1 MRSFDSTT
9 SSDMVNPNMPRDSG
23 APRKI
28 LFLTGT
34 RADFGKLKPLIH
46 EVSAA
51 PELEYEI
58 FVTGMHML
66 SRYGATV
73 REIRQAGFEQ
83 LYCFINQDSSINS
96 QMDLVLATTVQG
108 IGHYLRE
115 SRPDLLVV
123 HGDRVEALAG
133 AIAGSFNNVLVAH
146 IEGGELSG
154 TIDELVRHAVS
165 KLSHLHFVANAEA
178 RQRLVQMGETE
189 ESIFVVGSPD
199 VDVML
204 SGRLPDID
212 EVRIRY
218 EIPFDDYFILLYHP
232 VTTELG
238 RTADH
243 ARNVVDAA
251 LESGHEFRGDL
262 PEQRRGIRP
271 HHARAAT
278 GPWELALPAAAIDEV
293 RVFSGAPATRPGDRR
308 QLECGHPGGACLRHS
323 HDQHR
328 LQTEEPLHR
337 PLDPRCAGGAGIH
350 SDRVAKPAAQSA
362 RPAFISA
369 TDAAPRS
376 SSKHCVGSG
385 SGRHRHRSSSETCRH
400 RLRPD

>member
-1 MRSFDSTT
+1 
-9 SSDMVNPNMPRDSG
+9 MVNPKMPRDSG
-23 APRKI
+23 TPRKI

-178 RQRLVQMGETE
+178 RQRLVQMGEIE

-212 EVRIRY
+212 EVRVRY

-251 LESGHEFRGDL
+251 LESDRDFVVIYPNNDAGSDLIMHELRRVHGNPRFRLLPSMRFEYFLALLRQARAIVGNSSAGIREAPVYGIPTINIGSRQRNRFTGPSIVDVPEERESILYALRNLPPASPPSLHFGDGRSAALFLEALRGERIWQTPPQKQFRDL
-262 PEQRRGIRP
+262 P
-271 HHARAAT
+271 
-278 GPWELALPAAAIDEV
+278 
-293 RVFSGAPATRPGDRR
+293 APASP
-308 QLECGHPGGACLRHS
+308 
-323 HDQHR
+323 
-328 LQTEEPLHR
+328 
-337 PLDPRCAGGAGIH
+337 
-350 SDRVAKPAAQSA
+350 
-362 RPAFISA
+362 
-369 TDAAPRS
+369 
-376 SSKHCVGSG
+376 
-385 SGRHRHRSSSETCRH
+385 
-400 RLRPD
+400 